1 MALTQLHIRSPV
13 EPLQNLLIRVT
24 PPLSNCLLSCDFV
37 LIWSITHFSGQ
48 RSILP
53 GYLTPKLPSQ
63 DSLRCSFLFLFYR
76 SEVTK
81 HSSCTYLPTW
91 NPTGDVRGVLLDV
104 MCFTWT
110 AISSAT
116 WFTNQHHWLWAS
128 QAVSSSWLE
137 VSNIFQLIQNQP
149 SQGKNE
155 YRSNAHSPG
164 IKGG

>member
-24 PPLSNCLLSCDFV
+24 PPLSNCLLSCDFA
-37 LIWSITHFSGQ
+37 LIWSITHSSSQ

-81 HSSCTYLPTW
+81 RSSCTYLPIW
-91 NPTGDVRGVLLDV
+91 NPTGDVRGLPCVLLELQSPQLLDSR
-104 MCFTWT
+104 
-110 AISSAT
+110 IST
-116 WFTNQHHWLWAS
+116 TDYEHLK
-128 QAVSSSWLE
+128 L
-137 VSNIFQLIQNQP
+137 
-149 SQGKNE
+149 
-155 YRSNAHSPG
+155 
-164 IKGG
+164 